1 MKGCHLHMKE
11 MVILLCLS
19 VIMAFIL
26 FLHNAAAARGNL
38 QKCHMQQQLDNV
50 LWGMLLA
57 MAAAIPQRL
66 RWIWQHKQHQSRVAI
81 AVEEDCLSPPTHSVA
96 SEEIHLETATTAY
109 ALNWLHTCT
118 DMLCRLF
125 F

>member
-66 RWIWQHKQHQSRVAI
+66 RWIWQHNLVWLLQWKKTA
-81 AVEEDCLSPPTHSVA
+81 SVPQL
-96 SEEIHLETATTAY
+96 IL
-109 ALNWLHTCT
+109 LLPRRFILRLLLLP
-118 DMLCRLF
+118 ML
-125 F
+125 